1 MLPIL
6 SEYLKFFVEYSAK
19 YGEKTAVLMQVGS
32 FYEIYGVDN
41 NRDKLGNATE
51 MSRILNIVLTRK
63 NKKQSENGPSNPLM
77 LGFPCLALQKFV
89 PMLLGENYTIV
100 VVDQDSSKGSVT
112 RAVVNVI
119 SPSTYI
125 EDGQKDAYLAVV
137 YADKHLHVGVSCI
150 NVVTGDNVVY
160 ESYSRPDDAYASL
173 DDAMRFLKQYSVREV
188 VVTGNVP
195 ENVDLASYL
204 DVSKEGVLCHRKT
217 ATKMAHNMS
226 YQNAVIETVFENDTV
241 MSGIELIG
249 LERKTYALISYVLLL
264 EFVHDHNPILLE
276 KISHPE
282 ISLPLDHLVL
292 ATNTVDQLN
301 LGGHGKKRRHTL
313 FGTIDK
319 CSTSVGKR
327 LLMKRMMSPIFCTET
342 LEELYDQIEAFGSL
356 PQKEITTLLSGIV
369 DIDRLQRRLSMGI
382 ITSAEICSMISSY
395 RLALELN
402 DIVSSGLQMSDETK
416 EATRNLVRDAEQIF
430 DFENIDTTVF
440 HPGVF
445 PDVDELHAKRQQL
458 LDRIQALADIISQYE
473 PVKVEHMQH
482 TGYYISVS
490 NLKSR
495 KILKQNL
502 NLTFSSNKTS
512 TRITSAETDA
522 SNRRIASLDESIKN
536 LTKKKL
542 GRVTRHFLT
551 KYGATF
557 EKVSSFVAR
566 VDVTKSNWTTASMY
580 NYCRPKICD
589 GPPAALRVPQ
599 QKQFRTKALGSSAK
613 ASGSFIDAKDLR
625 HPVMERMDMDTAYV
639 PNDIFLGGG
648 MVLYSINS
656 CGKTS
661 LLKACGLSVILAQMG
676 CYVPA
681 SEFRFHPFRCIMT
694 RILSEDNFAK
704 GQSSFVA
711 EMSELRAII
720 KRAVDASTL
729 VLADEITHGT
739 EHTSGSAIFVSSVE
753 TLARRNVNFLFT
765 THLHNVYPF
774 IKTIENVRT
783 CHLSVSFSDNPAAEA
798 LGSSSSNKLSSKG
811 AKASGIIFERR
822 LKDGPGNSVYG
833 LEVCRFLDMDTNF
846 LARAFEVRKLVVADK
861 TEKTGVSAL
870 KLSRYNKKKS
880 VLSCEMCGYSPK
892 TKMDMPIDV
901 HHIEEQHLADEN
913 GMINGAH
920 KHAKANLVALCKTCH
935 ISTHSSTKLSPATK
949 VFPST
954 EVLGKGGKG
963 SKSKENLTIKGYMS
977 TSSGAKLE
985 FTPCK

>member
-63 NKKQSENGPSNPLM
+63 NKKQSENDANNPLM

-89 PMLLGENYTIV
+89 PMLLGENFTIV
-100 VVDQDSSKGSVT
+100 VVDQTKTELSVT

-125 EDGQKDAYLAVV
+125 EDRQKDAYLAVV

-173 DDAMRFLKQYSVREV
+173 DDAIRFLKQYSVREV

-204 DVSKEGVLCHRKT
+204 DVSKEGVLCHKKT
-217 ATKMAHNMS
+217 ATRMAHNMS
-226 YQNAVIETVFENDTV
+226 YQNAVIETVFENNTV

-249 LERKTYALISYVLLL
+249 LERKPYALISYVLLL

-342 LEELYDQIEAFGSL
+342 LEELYDQIESFGSL
-356 PQKEITTLLSGIV
+356 PQKEITKLLGGIV

-382 ITSAEICSMISSY
+382 ITPAEVCSMVSSY
-395 RLALELN
+395 KLALELN
-402 DIVSSGLQMSDETK
+402 NIVYPGLQMSDETGD
-416 EATRNLVRDAEQIF
+416 ATSNLVRDAEQIF

-445 PDVDELHAKRQQL
+445 PDVDELYAKRQQL

-522 SNRRIASLDESIKN
+522 SNRKIASLDESIKN
-536 LTKKKL
+536 ITKKKL
-542 GRVTRHFLT
+542 CRVTRHFMT

-566 VDVTKSNWTTASMY
+566 VDVTKSNWLTASMY
-580 NYCRPKICD
+580 NYCRPKIGD
-589 GPPAALRVPQ
+589 GPPAA
-599 QKQFRTKALGSSAK
+599 KALGSSSSNKLSSKGAK
-613 ASGSFIDAKDLR
+613 ASGSFLDAKDLR

-681 SEFRFHPFRCIMT
+681 SEFRFYPFRCIMT

-711 EMSELRAII
+711 EMSELRAIL

-783 CHLSVSFSDNPAAEA
+783 CHLSVSFSDN
-798 LGSSSSNKLSSKG
+798 N
-811 AKASGIIFERR
+811 IIFERR
-822 LKDGPGNSVYG
+822 LKGGPGSSVYG
-833 LEVCRFLDMDTNF
+833 LEVCRFLDMDTDF
-846 LARAFEVRKLVVADK
+846 LARAFEVRKLVTADK

-870 KLSRYNKKKS
+870 KLSGYNRRKVK
-880 VLSCEMCGYSPK
+880 LSCEICGYSPK
-892 TKMDMPIDV
+892 TKMDMPIDI
-901 HHIEEQHLADEN
+901 HHIDEQHLADEN
-913 GMINGAH
+913 GMINGKH
-920 KHAKANLVALCKTCH
+920 KHAKSNLVALCKQCH
-935 ISTHSSTKLSPATK
+935 ISTHEEKIVINGYTR
-949 VFPST
+949 
-954 EVLGKGGKG
+954 
-963 SKSKENLTIKGYMS
+963 TIKGTKLKL
-977 TSSGAKLE
+977 TSLLS
-985 FTPCK
+985 